1 MTGVTSESGP
11 INNQGPS
18 VANAYSLQL
27 NTDFFRSSA
36 CAGSPNPGCRGWEQF
51 VFDNDGS
58 KGSAHIQYWL
68 IQYNTKCPA
77 GWNTKDRSTA
87 IYCWRNSRS
96 AASVPVHPITK
107 LGQLTVTGAVGP
119 GSDSVTV
126 TSGLYAYS
134 AVGDNSVNA
143 AAGWRLAEFNVFG
156 DGGGGQA
163 KFNAGA
169 TVVPRTQL
177 TYGGTAPPT
186 CVAQNFTGE
195 TNNLNFGPAA
205 PPASG
210 PGPALVVAESSTG
223 VAPSSCA
230 AATTVGYTKL
240 VITGDP
246 VQTDFSG
253 RSNGH
258 HYVRE
263 SGAEQL
269 QAVSTI
275 GGQEQTDDP
284 CYLGVFYK
292 DFPSGTQDVK
302 KREFLGCSSKDG
314 QGNDGAFLAP
324 ALPNG
329 YFVTGIAVVLNND
342 RNKVKGFWIKGSPA
356 ACLAG
361 LSSATVP
368 DASNGTQLVTVDC
381 DSALSTKQD
390 AQERPNAI
398 GNNTDK
404 YDSDWERQVFC
415 PEASIATGVALN
427 IEEGFGNKQVFSGL
441 ALRCRSVKAVS
452 D

>member
-1 MTGVTSESGP
+1 MLPQPLWAT
-11 INNQGPS
+11 
-18 VANAYSLQL
+18 
-27 NTDFFRSSA
+27 
-36 CAGSPNPGCRGWEQF
+36 
-51 VFDNDGS
+51 
-58 KGSAHIQYWL
+58 
-68 IQYNTKCPA
+68 PA
-77 GWNTKDRSTA
+77 
-87 IYCWRNSRS
+87 
-96 AASVPVHPITK
+96 
-107 LGQLTVTGAVGP
+107 
-119 GSDSVTV
+119 
-126 TSGLYAYS
+126 
-134 AVGDNSVNA
+134 
-143 AAGWRLAEFNVFG
+143 
-156 DGGGGQA
+156 
-163 KFNAGA
+163 
-169 TVVPRTQL
+169 
-177 TYGGTAPPT
+177 
-186 CVAQNFTGE
+186 
-195 TNNLNFGPAA
+195 
-205 PPASG
+205 
-210 PGPALVVAESSTG
+210 
-223 VAPSSCA
+223 
-230 AATTVGYTKL
+230 KL

-275 GGQEQTDDP
+275 GGQEQSDDP

-292 DFPSGTQDVK
+292 DFPSGTQDAK

-314 QGNDGAFLAP
+314 QGSDGAFLAP
-324 ALPNG
+324 SLPNG
-329 YFVTGIAVVLNND
+329 YFVTGMAVVLNND